1 METLNLADIDNAVG
15 QAFGRKPK
23 AAPQPSQSNQPSQV
37 SLEGLNPALL
47 TNLQKAQA
55 AYKQEFGTDMPITSG
70 VRTRAEQQ
78 KLFEQSKAGKPGVFS
93 PIDPASAPG
102 QSTFH
107 TEAVDIS
114 TKVPEEFLN
123 RFGIHRPLGKKDPV
137 HAMLMPG
144 QVTGTEMPQSF
155 ADFNPQNINAAVQ
168 TALNEKVEE
177 KPRGVVGKVGQFLR
191 GQGRAAAS
199 LADVGIN
206 AITGTLDVA
215 AYPLARAYYGTQMSP
230 EAAEAKA
237 KAETTSPK
245 DVVGRAFGVTQT
257 PEYKGEASRQVM
269 DYIGANLE
277 KGVDAIHQGLQR
289 QGINIPKG
297 DVENMVNQA
306 TFLIPGTAKAIAQTK
321 PVQAVTGAVRREAGY
336 AGQAIKAVT
345 PEPVQRAVGTVVE
358 AIAPGTTNIKPKAP
372 AIVPGVEVPGLE
384 LKRNVDELHQRYEA
398 ERQASTQP
406 AAVAPEAPPVTNPL
420 TGETVLPTDPRYA
433 DVVKTR
439 GSSAPQAAIDAV
451 QTAEAQKSATAPAA
465 SPLGTAKPTKAEAPF
480 TEVKYAESGLPLDEQ
495 YARAQTLN
503 RVLGADHAAD
513 LAAIE
518 GKGKERAT
526 NYATSNTDTAPG
538 NFLKERFADEQ
549 KRLADYAERQVK
561 NTGGTVGLDESTV
574 YKRGNTILKPLQDL
588 ETYFDNATRKIY
600 ADRDAIAQTV
610 PVEASNIKKVLA
622 DESLTLA
629 NTETIGLAKIAEAR
643 MKQLGMID
651 KDGNLLPTNA
661 KTAENFRKFLNENWD
676 RKNANLHKQ
685 LKNAVDED
693 VLANLDTNSPLYKEA
708 RDLVTLRKNTLDN
721 PNGISNILDA
731 EGPKGINRKV
741 DIEKIAQNIAN
752 MPVEQFT
759 HVVDTLRNVPKEL
772 QPQAGAALSEIKAQ
786 FANRVAEQKTPRQ
799 LTKYMN
805 DNREVMN
812 RLFTPDEMANLRDY
826 HNAVHILATDTG
838 YKGAAVQKINVEQ
851 KLGSK
856 IAEQVMSKG
865 AALTAGGIAEV
876 GTGGVTIGTAGG
888 AAALAANEL
897 MSQRF
902 AGKRAKAQAQAEQQA
917 FENTQKRFVP
927 IQDLVKK

>member
-1 METLNLADIDNAVG
+1 MMETLNLADIDNAVG
-15 QAFGRKPK
+15 QAFGRKPS
-23 AAPQPSQSNQPSQV
+23 AQPSNQPSQSSQV
-37 SLEGLNPALL
+37 NLQGLNPALL
-47 TNLQKAQA
+47 ANLDKAKA
-55 AYKQEFGTDMPITSG
+55 AYKQEFGTEMPITSG

-78 KLFEQSKAGKPGVFS
+78 KLFDQSKAGTPGVYS

-102 QSTFH
+102 QPAFH
-107 TEAVDIS
+107 TEAIDIS
-114 TKVPEEFLN
+114 TKVPESFLN

-137 HAMLMPG
+137 HAVLMPG
-144 QVTGTEMPQSF
+144 QVTGTEMPQGF
-155 ADFNPQNINAAVQ
+155 GDFNPQNIDSAVQ
-168 TALNEKVEE
+168 QAMATKPGEEE

-199 LADVGIN
+199 LAD
-206 AITGTLDVA
+206 TTLGGVIPGVA
-215 AYPLARAYYGTQMSP
+215 GAVTYAGARVAGQTPEQATATQQQ
-230 EAAEAKA
+230 
-237 KAETTSPK
+237 
-245 DVVGRAFGVTQT
+245 VVSAVDKPFGKAFGVTET
-257 PEYKGEASRQVM
+257 PEYKGEASQQIMNFV
-269 DYIGANLE
+269 GANME
-277 KGVDAIHQGLQR
+277 KGADWISKQTGL
-289 QGINIPKG
+289 PKS
-297 DVENMVNQA
+297 DVENMMQTA
-306 TFLIPGTAKAIAQTK
+306 TLAVPAAGKAIVK
-321 PVQAVTGAVRREAGY
+321 SPVGQAIGREASY
-336 AGQAIKAVT
+336 AGQAVKAVT
-345 PEPVQRAVGTVVE
+345 PEPVQRVVGNVVE
-358 AIAPGTTNIKPKAP
+358 AVAPGTTNMKPKAAP
-372 AIVPGVEVPGLE
+372 AAVPGTPEAPGVE

-398 ERQASTQP
+398 ERQAATQP
-406 AAVAPEAPPVTNPL
+406 AAPAAVSPEAPPVTNPL

-451 QTAEAQKSATAPAA
+451 QAAESQKPATAPAA
-465 SPLGTAKPTKAEAPF
+465 SPLGTAKPTTAEAPF
-480 TEVKYAESGLPLDEQ
+480 TEVKYAEGGLPLDEQ

-503 RVLGADHAAD
+503 RVLGSDHAAD

-526 NYATSNTDTAPG
+526 NYATSNTDTPTG
-538 NFLKERFADEQ
+538 NFLKEKFADEQ
-549 KRLADYAERQVK
+549 KRLADFAERQIK

-588 ETYFDNATRKIY
+588 ETHFDNATRKIY
-600 ADRDAIAQTV
+600 ADRDAIAKDI
-610 PVEASNIKKVLA
+610 PVEAQNVMKVLG

-629 NTETIGLAKIAEAR
+629 NTETIGLTNIAKAR

-676 RKNANLHKQ
+676 RKNANLHRQ
-685 LKNAVDED
+685 LKEAVDND

-721 PNGISNILDA
+721 PNGIAKILDA

-856 IAEQVMSKG
+856 IKEHLVSKG
-865 AALTAGGIAEV
+865 AALGAEAV
-876 GTGGVTIGTAGG
+876 TGGTTMGG
-888 AAALAANEL
+888 AALVTNEL
-897 MSQRF
+897 LSQR
-902 AGKRAKAQAQAEQQA
+902 AAKRQAKAQAQAEQQA

>member
-23 AAPQPSQSNQPSQV
+23 AAPQPSSQPSQV
-37 SLEGLNPALL
+37 NLEGLNPALL
-47 TNLQKAQA
+47 SNLQKAQA

-70 VRTRAEQQ
+70 VRTRTEQQ
-78 KLFEQSKAGKPGVFS
+78 KLFEQSKAGKPGIYS

-102 QSTFH
+102 QPAFH

-114 TKVPEEFLN
+114 SKVPEEFLN

-137 HAMLMPG
+137 HAVLMPG
-144 QVTGTEMPQSF
+144 QVTGTEMPQGF
-155 ADFNPQNINAAVQ
+155 ADFKPENINAAVQ
-168 TALNEKVEE
+168 TAFNEKVVE
-177 KPRGVVGKVGQFLR
+177 KPRGVVGKVGEFLR

-199 LADVGIN
+199 LAD
-206 AITGTLDVA
+206 TTLGGVIPGVA
-215 AYPLARAYYGTQMSP
+215 GAVTYAGARVAGQTPEQASATQQQ
-230 EAAEAKA
+230 
-237 KAETTSPK
+237 
-245 DVVGRAFGVTQT
+245 VVSAVDKPFGKAFGVTET
-257 PEYKGEASRQVM
+257 PEYKGEASQQIM
-269 DYIGANLE
+269 NFIGANME
-277 KGVDAIHQGLQR
+277 KGADWISKQTGV
-289 QGINIPKG
+289 PKA
-297 DVENMVNQA
+297 DVENMMQTATLTVPGVVKAAAKSPVGQA
-306 TFLIPGTAKAIAQTK
+306 IG
-321 PVQAVTGAVRREAGY
+321 REAGY
-336 AGQAIKAVT
+336 AGQAVKAVT
-345 PEPVQRAVGTVVE
+345 PEPVQRAVGAVVE
-358 AIAPGTTNIKPKAP
+358 TVAPGTTNVKPKSAP
-372 AIVPGVEVPGLE
+372 APVPGVTPEAPGVE

-398 ERQASTQP
+398 ERQAATQGQP
-406 AAVAPEAPPVTNPL
+406 AP
-420 TGETVLPTDPRYA
+420 
-433 DVVKTR
+433 
-439 GSSAPQAAIDAV
+439 
-451 QTAEAQKSATAPAA
+451 AESTPGV
-465 SPLGTAKPTKAEAPF
+465 SGTAKPTTPDAPF
-480 TEVKYAESGLPLDEQ
+480 SEVKYAENGLPLDEQ
-495 YARAQTLN
+495 YARAQTIN
-503 RVLGADHAAD
+503 RVLGSDHAAD
-513 LAAIE
+513 LAAID

-526 NYATSNTDTAPG
+526 NYATSNTDTAAG
-538 NFLKERFADEQ
+538 NFLKEKFADEQ
-549 KRLADYAERQVK
+549 KRLADFAERQVK

-588 ETYFDNATRKIY
+588 ETHFDNATRKIY

-610 PVEASNIKKVLA
+610 PVEANNILKVLG

-721 PNGISNILDA
+721 PNGISKILDA

-752 MPVEQFT
+752 MPVDQFT

-856 IAEQVMSKG
+856 IAEHLVTKG
-865 AALTAGGIAEV
+865 GAVAAETM
-876 GTGGVTIGTAGG
+876 TGGAGMGVPALVTH
-888 AAALAANEL
+888 EL
-897 MSQRF
+897 LSQRA
-902 AGKRAKAQAQAEQQA
+902 AGKRAKAQAQAEQKA
-917 FENTQKRFVP
+917 FENTQQRFVP
-927 IQDLVKK
+927 IQDLIKK

>member
-1 METLNLADIDNAVG
+1 MMETLNLADIDNAVG
-15 QAFGRKPK
+15 QAFGRKPS
-23 AAPQPSQSNQPSQV
+23 AQPSNQPSQSSQV
-37 SLEGLNPALL
+37 NLQGLNPTLL
-47 TNLQKAQA
+47 ANLDKAKA

-78 KLFEQSKAGKPGVFS
+78 KLFDQSKAGTPGVYS

-102 QSTFH
+102 QPAFH
-107 TEAVDIS
+107 TEAIDIS
-114 TKVPEEFLN
+114 TKVPESFLN

-137 HAMLMPG
+137 HAVLMPG
-144 QVTGTEMPQSF
+144 QVTGTEMPQGF
-155 ADFNPQNINAAVQ
+155 GDFNPQNIDSAVQ
-168 TALNEKVEE
+168 QAMATKPGEEE

-199 LADVGIN
+199 LVDTGLN

-230 EAAEAKA
+230 QEAEAKA

-245 DVVGRAFGVTQT
+245 DVVGRAFGVSQT

-277 KGVDAIHQGLQR
+277 KGVDAIQSGLQS

-297 DVENMVNQA
+297 DIENMVNQA
-306 TFLIPGTAKAIAQTK
+306 TFLVPGGLKAAAKSKVGQAIKT
-321 PVQAVTGAVRREAGY
+321 EAGY

-345 PEPVQRAVGTVVE
+345 PEPVQRVVGNVVE
-358 AIAPGTTNIKPKAP
+358 AVAPGTTNMKPKAAP
-372 AIVPGVEVPGLE
+372 AAVPGTPEAPGVE

-398 ERQASTQP
+398 ERQAATQP
-406 AAVAPEAPPVTNPL
+406 AAPAAVSPEAPPVTNPL

-451 QTAEAQKSATAPAA
+451 QAAESQKPATAPAA
-465 SPLGTAKPTKAEAPF
+465 SPLGTAKPTTAEAPF
-480 TEVKYAESGLPLDEQ
+480 TEVKYAEGGLPLDEQ

-503 RVLGADHAAD
+503 RVLGSDHAAD

-526 NYATSNTDTAPG
+526 NYATSNTDTPTG
-538 NFLKERFADEQ
+538 NFLKEKFADEQ
-549 KRLADYAERQVK
+549 KRLADFAERQIK

-588 ETYFDNATRKIY
+588 ETHFDNATRKIY
-600 ADRDAIAQTV
+600 ADRDAIAKDI
-610 PVEASNIKKVLA
+610 PVEAQNVMKVLG

-629 NTETIGLAKIAEAR
+629 NTETIGLTNIAKAR

-676 RKNANLHKQ
+676 RKNANLHRQ
-685 LKNAVDED
+685 LKEAVDND

-721 PNGISNILDA
+721 PNGIAKILDA

-856 IAEQVMSKG
+856 IKEHLVSKG
-865 AALTAGGIAEV
+865 AALGAEAV
-876 GTGGVTIGTAGG
+876 TGGTTMGG
-888 AAALAANEL
+888 AALVTNEL
-897 MSQRF
+897 LSQR
-902 AGKRAKAQAQAEQQA
+902 AAKRQAKAQAQAEQQA

>member
-23 AAPQPSQSNQPSQV
+23 AAPQPSSQPSQV
-37 SLEGLNPALL
+37 NLEGLNPTLL
-47 TNLQKAQA
+47 ANLDKAKA

-78 KLFEQSKAGKPGVFS
+78 KLFDQSKAGTPGIYS

-102 QSTFH
+102 QPAFH

-114 TKVPEEFLN
+114 SKVPEEFLN

-137 HAMLMPG
+137 HAVLMPG
-144 QVTGTEMPQSF
+144 QVTGTEMPQGF
-155 ADFNPQNINAAVQ
+155 ADFKPENINAAVQ
-168 TALNEKVEE
+168 QAFTQEPGKEE
-177 KPRGVVGKVGQFLR
+177 KPRGVVGKVGEFLR

-199 LADVGIN
+199 LAD
-206 AITGTLDVA
+206 TTLGGVIPGVA
-215 AYPLARAYYGTQMSP
+215 GAVTYAGARVAGQTPEQATATQQQ
-230 EAAEAKA
+230 
-237 KAETTSPK
+237 
-245 DVVGRAFGVTQT
+245 VVSAVDKPFGKAFGVTET
-257 PEYKGEASRQVM
+257 PEYKGEASQQIM
-269 DYIGANLE
+269 NFIGANME
-277 KGVDAIHQGLQR
+277 KGADWISKQTGV
-289 QGINIPKG
+289 PKA
-297 DVENMVNQA
+297 DVENMMQTATLAVPGVVKAAAKSPVGQA
-306 TFLIPGTAKAIAQTK
+306 IG
-321 PVQAVTGAVRREAGY
+321 REAGY
-336 AGQAIKAVT
+336 AGQAVKAVT
-345 PEPVQRAVGTVVE
+345 PEPVQRAVGAVVE
-358 AIAPGTTNIKPKAP
+358 TVAPGTTNVKPKAAP
-372 AIVPGVEVPGLE
+372 APVPGVTPEAPGVE

-398 ERQASTQP
+398 ERQAATQGQP
-406 AAVAPEAPPVTNPL
+406 AP
-420 TGETVLPTDPRYA
+420 
-433 DVVKTR
+433 
-439 GSSAPQAAIDAV
+439 
-451 QTAEAQKSATAPAA
+451 AESTPGV
-465 SPLGTAKPTKAEAPF
+465 SGTAKPTTPDAPF
-480 TEVKYAESGLPLDEQ
+480 SEVKYAENGLPLDEQ
-495 YARAQTLN
+495 YARAQTIN
-503 RVLGADHAAD
+503 RVLGSDHAAD

-526 NYATSNTDTAPG
+526 NYATSNTDTATG
-538 NFLKERFADEQ
+538 NFLKEKFADEQ
-549 KRLADYAERQVK
+549 KRLADFAERQVK

-588 ETYFDNATRKIY
+588 ETHFDNATRKIY

-610 PVEASNIKKVLA
+610 PVEANNILKVLG

-721 PNGISNILDA
+721 PNGIAKILDA

-752 MPVEQFT
+752 MPVDQFT

-856 IAEQVMSKG
+856 IAEHLVTKG
-865 AALTAGGIAEV
+865 GAVAAETM
-876 GTGGVTIGTAGG
+876 TGGAGMGVPALVTH
-888 AAALAANEL
+888 EL
-897 MSQRF
+897 LSQRA
-902 AGKRAKAQAQAEQQA
+902 AGKRAKAQAQAEQKA
-917 FENTQKRFVP
+917 FENTQQRFVP
-927 IQDLVKK
+927 IQDLIKK

>member
-23 AAPQPSQSNQPSQV
+23 AAPQPATQQSQPSQV
-37 SLEGLNPALL
+37 NLEGLNPALL
-47 TNLQKAQA
+47 ANLQKAQA

-78 KLFEQSKAGKPGVFS
+78 KLFEQSKAGKPGIYS

-102 QSTFH
+102 QPAFH

-114 TKVPEEFLN
+114 SKVPEEFLN

-137 HAMLMPG
+137 HAVLMPG
-144 QVTGTEMPQSF
+144 QVTGTEMPQGF

-191 GQGRAAAS
+191 AQGRGVAS
-199 LADVGIN
+199 AADVGIN
-206 AITGTLDVA
+206 AVTGTLDVL

-245 DVVGRAFGVTQT
+245 DVVGRALGVTGT

-277 KGVDAIHQGLQR
+277 KGVDAIQQGLQS

-306 TFLIPGTAKAIAQTK
+306 TFLIPGGAKAIAKTK
-321 PVQAVTGAVRREAGY
+321 PVQAVTGAIGREAGY
-336 AGQAIKAVT
+336 VGQAVKAVT
-345 PEPVQRAVGTVVE
+345 PEPVQRAVGGVVE
-358 AIAPGTTNIKPKAP
+358 AIAPGTTNIKPKA
-372 AIVPGVEVPGLE
+372 AAVVPGAEVPGLE
-384 LKRNVDELHQRYEA
+384 LKRNVDELDQRYQA
-398 ERQASTQP
+398 ERQAATQP
-406 AAVAPEAPPVTNPL
+406 AAPGQPAP
-420 TGETVLPTDPRYA
+420 
-433 DVVKTR
+433 
-439 GSSAPQAAIDAV
+439 
-451 QTAEAQKSATAPAA
+451 AQPAA
-465 SPLGTAKPTKAEAPF
+465 SPLGTSKPTTPDAPF

-503 RVLGADHAAD
+503 RVLGADHSAD

-574 YKRGNTILKPLQDL
+574 YKRGNTLLKPLDGL
-588 ETYFDNATRKIY
+588 KNYFDKATEKIY
-600 ADRDAIAQTV
+600 AERNAIAKDI
-610 PVEASNIKKVLA
+610 PVESNNILKVLG

-629 NTETIGLAKIAEAR
+629 NTESIGLTNIAKAR
-643 MKQLGMID
+643 MKQLKMID
-651 KDGNLLPTNA
+651 KDGNLLPTDA
-661 KTAENFRKFLNENWD
+661 KTAENFRQFLNENYD
-676 RKNANLHKQ
+676 RKNANLHRK
-685 LKNAVDED
+685 LKEAVDED
-693 VLANLDTNSPLYKEA
+693 VLANLDTNTPLYKDA
-708 RDLVTLRKNTLDN
+708 RALVELRKNTLDN
-721 PNGISNILDA
+721 PNGIAKILDS
-731 EGPKGINRKV
+731 EGPNGINRKV
-741 DIEKIAQNIAN
+741 PIEKVAQTIAD
-752 MPVEQFT
+752 MPVDQIT
-759 HVVDTLRNVPKEL
+759 HVLDTLRNVPPEL
-772 QPQAGAALSEIKAQ
+772 QPQATAALSEIKAQ

-812 RLFTPDEMANLRDY
+812 RVFTPDEMANLRDY

-856 IAEQVMSKG
+856 IKEQLLQKG
-865 AALTAGGIAEV
+865 AATIAGVGTEAATLGSTAGAA
-876 GTGGVTIGTAGG
+876 GTTAG
-888 AAALAANEL
+888 LITNEL
-897 MSQRF
+897 LGQRT
-902 AGKRAKAQAQAEQQA
+902 ARKQAKAQAQAEQKA
-917 FENTQKRFVP
+917 FENTQQRFVP
-927 IQDLVKK
+927 IQDLIKK

>member
-23 AAPQPSQSNQPSQV
+23 AAPQSSSQPSQV
-37 SLEGLNPALL
+37 NLEGLNPTLL
-47 TNLQKAQA
+47 AKLDEAKA

-78 KLFEQSKAGKPGVFS
+78 KLFDQSKTGTPGVYS
-93 PIDPASAPG
+93 PINPASAPG
-102 QSTFH
+102 QPAFH

-114 TKVPEEFLN
+114 SKVPEEFLN

-137 HAMLMPG
+137 HAVLMPG
-144 QVTGTEMPQSF
+144 QVTGTEMPQGF
-155 ADFNPQNINAAVQ
+155 ADFKPENINAAVQ
-168 TALNEKVEE
+168 QAFTQEPGKEE
-177 KPRGVVGKVGQFLR
+177 KPRGVFGKVGQFLR
-191 GQGRAAAS
+191 AQGRGVASAA
-199 LADVGIN
+199 DIGIN
-206 AITGTLDVA
+206 AVTGTLDVL

-245 DVVGRAFGVTQT
+245 DVVGRAFGVTET

-277 KGVDAIHQGLQR
+277 KGVDAIQRGLQS

-306 TFLIPGTAKAIAQTK
+306 TFLIPGALKTAAKTK
-321 PVQAVTGAVRREAGY
+321 PVQTVTGAIGREAGY
-336 AGQAIKAVT
+336 AGEAIKAVT

-358 AIAPGTTNIKPKAP
+358 AIAPGTTNIKPKA
-372 AIVPGVEVPGLE
+372 AAAVPGVEVPGVE

-398 ERQASTQP
+398 ERQAATQGQP
-406 AAVAPEAPPVTNPL
+406 APA
-420 TGETVLPTDPRYA
+420 
-433 DVVKTR
+433 
-439 GSSAPQAAIDAV
+439 QAAPGV
-451 QTAEAQKSATAPAA
+451 S
-465 SPLGTAKPTKAEAPF
+465 GTAKPTTPDAPF
-480 TEVKYAESGLPLDEQ
+480 TEVKYAENGLPLDEQ

-503 RVLGADHAAD
+503 RVLGADHSAD

-610 PVEASNIKKVLA
+610 PVEANNIKKVLA

-685 LKNAVDED
+685 LKAAVDED

-708 RDLVTLRKNTLDN
+708 RELVTLRKNTLDN
-721 PNGISNILDA
+721 PNGIAKILDA
-731 EGPKGINRKV
+731 EGPNKINRKV
-741 DIEKIAQNIAN
+741 DIEKIAQNIAD

-759 HVVDTLRNVPKEL
+759 HVVDTLRNVPPQL
-772 QPQAGAALSEIKAQ
+772 QPQAAAALSEIKAQ

-856 IAEQVMSKG
+856 IKEHLLSKG
-865 AALTAGGIAEV
+865 AALGAEAV
-876 GTGGVTIGTAGG
+876 TGGTTMGG
-888 AAALAANEL
+888 AALVTNEL
-897 MSQRF
+897 LSQR
-902 AGKRAKAQAQAEQQA
+902 AAKRQAKAQAQAEQKA
-917 FENTQKRFVP
+917 FENTQQRFVP
-927 IQDLVKK
+927 IQDLIKK

>member
-70 VRTRAEQQ
+70 VRTRTEQQ

-102 QSTFH
+102 QSMFH

-137 HAMLMPG
+137 HAVLMPG
-144 QVTGTEMPQSF
+144 QVTGTEMPQGF
-155 ADFNPQNINAAVQ
+155 ADFNPQNINSAVQ
-168 TALNEKVEE
+168 EAFTTKPGEQE

-191 GQGRAAAS
+191 AQGRGVAS
-199 LADVGIN
+199 AADVGIN
-206 AITGTLDVA
+206 AVTGTLDVL

-277 KGVDAIHQGLQR
+277 KGVDAIHQGLQK

-306 TFLIPGTAKAIAQTK
+306 TFLIPGTAKAISKTK
-321 PVQAVTGAVRREAGY
+321 PVQAVTGAVGREAGY
-336 AGQAIKAVT
+336 VGQAVKAVT
-345 PEPVQRAVGTVVE
+345 PEPVQRVVGGVVE
-358 AIAPGTTNIKPKAP
+358 AIAPGTTNIKPKAAP
-372 AIVPGVEVPGLE
+372 AAVPGTEVPGVE

-398 ERQASTQP
+398 ERQAATQGQP
-406 AAVAPEAPPVTNPL
+406 A
-420 TGETVLPTDPRYA
+420 
-433 DVVKTR
+433 
-439 GSSAPQAAIDAV
+439 SAESTPGV
-451 QTAEAQKSATAPAA
+451 S
-465 SPLGTAKPTKAEAPF
+465 GTAKPTTPESPF
-480 TEVKYAESGLPLDEQ
+480 TEVKYAENGLPLDEQ

-549 KRLADYAERQVK
+549 KRLADFAERQVK

-600 ADRDAIAQTV
+600 AERDAAGKNI
-610 PVEASNIKKVLA
+610 PVEASNILRVLN
-622 DESLTLA
+622 DESLWKA
-629 NTETIGLAKIAEAR
+629 NTETIGLRDVSLAR

-651 KDGNLLPTNA
+651 KDGNLLPTDA
-661 KTAENFRKFLNENWD
+661 KTSESFRKFVNENWD
-676 RKNANLHKQ
+676 KKSNNFHKQ
-685 LKNAVDED
+685 IKAAVDDD
-693 VLANLDTNSPLYKEA
+693 VLANMDTNTPLYKDA
-708 RDLVTLRKNTLDN
+708 RALVELRKNTLDN

-741 DIEKIAQNIAN
+741 QIEKIAQNIAD
-752 MPVEQFT
+752 MPVDQFT
-759 HVVDTLRNVPKEL
+759 HVIETLKSVPPEL
-772 QPQAGAALSEIKAQ
+772 QPAATKALSEIKAQ
-786 FANRVAEQKTPRQ
+786 YVNQLAAKKTPKQ
-799 LTKYMN
+799 VTDYMN
-805 DNREVMN
+805 GNREVMN

-876 GTGGVTIGTAGG
+876 GTGGITLGTAGG
-888 AAALAANEL
+888 AAALGANEL

-902 AGKRAKAQAQAEQQA
+902 AGKRAKAQAQAEQKA
-917 FENTQKRFVP
+917 FENTQQRFVP
-927 IQDLVKK
+927 IQDLIKK

>member
-1 METLNLADIDNAVG
+1 MMETLNLADIDNAVG
-15 QAFGRKPK
+15 EAFGRKPK
-23 AAPQPSQSNQPSQV
+23 ATPQPTNQSNQPSQV
-37 SLEGLNPALL
+37 NLTGLNPNLAA
-47 TNLQKAQA
+47 NLQKAQA
-55 AYKQEFGTDMPITSG
+55 AYKQEFGVDMPITSG
-70 VRTRAEQQ
+70 VRTRAEQE
-78 KLFEQSKAGKPGVFS
+78 KLFAQSKAGTSGVYS
-93 PIDPASAPG
+93 PIDPSSAPG

-114 TKVPEEFLN
+114 SKVPEEFLN

-137 HAMLMPG
+137 HAVLMPG
-144 QVTGTEMPQSF
+144 QVTGTEMPQGL

-168 TALNEKVEE
+168 EAFTQKPGEE
-177 KPRGVVGKVGQFLR
+177 KKQRGVVGKVGEFLR

-199 LADVGIN
+199 LADV
-206 AITGTLDVA
+206 TLGGVIPGVA
-215 AYPLARAYYGTQMSP
+215 GAVTYAGARVAGQTPEQAAATQQQ
-230 EAAEAKA
+230 
-237 KAETTSPK
+237 
-245 DVVGRAFGVTQT
+245 VVSATDKPFGKAFGVTET
-257 PEYKGEASRQVM
+257 PEYKGEASQQIM
-269 DYIGANLE
+269 NFIGANME
-277 KGVDAIHQGLQR
+277 KGADWISKQTGL
-289 QGINIPKG
+289 PKT
-297 DVENMVNQA
+297 DVENMMQTATLAVPAAGKAAIKSPVGQA
-306 TFLIPGTAKAIAQTK
+306 IG
-321 PVQAVTGAVRREAGY
+321 REAGY

-345 PEPVQRAVGTVVE
+345 PEPVQRVVGGVVE
-358 AIAPGTTNIKPKAP
+358 AVAPGTTNVKPKPAP
-372 AIVPGVEVPGLE
+372 APVPGVTPEVPGVE

-398 ERQASTQP
+398 ERQAATQGQP
-406 AAVAPEAPPVTNPL
+406 APA
-420 TGETVLPTDPRYA
+420 
-433 DVVKTR
+433 
-439 GSSAPQAAIDAV
+439 QAAPGV
-451 QTAEAQKSATAPAA
+451 S
-465 SPLGTAKPTKAEAPF
+465 GTAKPTTPDAPF
-480 TEVKYAESGLPLDEQ
+480 AEVKYAENGLPLDEQ

-503 RVLGADHAAD
+503 RVLGADHSAD

-600 ADRDAIAQTV
+600 ADRDAIAQNV

-685 LKNAVDED
+685 LKAAVDED

-708 RDLVTLRKNTLDN
+708 RELVTLRKNTLDN
-721 PNGISNILDA
+721 PNGISKILDA
-731 EGPKGINRKV
+731 EGPNKINRKV
-741 DIEKIAQNIAN
+741 DIEKIAQNIAD

-759 HVVDTLRNVPKEL
+759 HVVDTLRNVPPQL
-772 QPQAGAALSEIKAQ
+772 QPQAAAALSEIKAQ

-856 IAEQVMSKG
+856 IKEHLITKGGAVAAETM
-865 AALTAGGIAEV
+865 
-876 GTGGVTIGTAGG
+876 TGGAGMGVPALVTHEV
-888 AAALAANEL
+888 L
-897 MSQRF
+897 SQR
-902 AGKRAKAQAQAEQQA
+902 AATKRAKAQAQAEQQA
-917 FENTQKRFVP
+917 FENTQQRFVP
-927 IQDLVKK
+927 IQDLIKK

>member
-23 AAPQPSQSNQPSQV
+23 AAPQPSSQPGQPSQV
-37 SLEGLNPALL
+37 NLEKLNPALL
-47 TNLQKAQA
+47 ANLQKAQA

-78 KLFEQSKAGKPGVFS
+78 KLFEQSKTGKPGVFS

-107 TEAVDIS
+107 SEAVDIS
-114 TKVPEEFLN
+114 SKVPEDFLN

-137 HAMLMPG
+137 HAVLMPG
-144 QVTGTEMPQSF
+144 QVTGTEMPQGF

-199 LADVGIN
+199 VADVGIN
-206 AITGTLDVA
+206 AVTGTLDVL

-245 DVVGRAFGVTQT
+245 DVVGRALGVTGT

-277 KGVDAIHQGLQR
+277 KGVDAIQQGLQS

-306 TFLIPGTAKAIAQTK
+306 TFLIPGGVKAIAKTK
-321 PVQAVTGAVRREAGY
+321 PVQAVTGAVGREAGY

-358 AIAPGTTNIKPKAP
+358 AIAPGTTNIKPKA
-372 AIVPGVEVPGLE
+372 AAAVPGVEAPGVE
-384 LKRNVDELHQRYEA
+384 LKRNVDELDQRYQA
-398 ERQASTQP
+398 ERQSATQGQP
-406 AAVAPEAPPVTNPL
+406 AP
-420 TGETVLPTDPRYA
+420 
-433 DVVKTR
+433 
-439 GSSAPQAAIDAV
+439 
-451 QTAEAQKSATAPAA
+451 AESTPGV
-465 SPLGTAKPTKAEAPF
+465 SGTAKPTTPDAPF
-480 TEVKYAESGLPLDEQ
+480 SEVKYAENGLPLDEQ
-495 YARAQTLN
+495 YARAQTIN
-503 RVLGADHAAD
+503 RVLGSDHAAD

-526 NYATSNTDTAPG
+526 NYATSNTDTAAG
-538 NFLKERFADEQ
+538 NFLKEKFADEQ
-549 KRLADYAERQVK
+549 KRLADFAERQVK

-574 YKRGNTILKPLQDL
+574 YKRGNTLLKPLDGL
-588 ETYFDNATRKIY
+588 KNYFDKATEKIY
-600 ADRDAIAQTV
+600 AERNAIAKDI
-610 PVEASNIKKVLA
+610 PVESNNILKVLG

-629 NTETIGLAKIAEAR
+629 NTESIGLTNIAKAR
-643 MKQLGMID
+643 MKQLKMID
-651 KDGNLLPTNA
+651 KDGNLLPTDA
-661 KTAENFRKFLNENWD
+661 KTAENFRQFLNENYD
-676 RKNANLHKQ
+676 RKNANLHRK
-685 LKNAVDED
+685 LKEAVDED
-693 VLANLDTNSPLYKEA
+693 VLANLDTNTPLYKDA
-708 RDLVTLRKNTLDN
+708 RALVELRKNTLDN
-721 PNGISNILDA
+721 PNGIAKILDS
-731 EGPKGINRKV
+731 EGPNGINRKV
-741 DIEKIAQNIAN
+741 PIEKVAQTIAD
-752 MPVEQFT
+752 MPVDQIT
-759 HVVDTLRNVPKEL
+759 HVLDTLRNVPPEL
-772 QPQAGAALSEIKAQ
+772 QPQATAALSEIKAQ

-812 RLFTPDEMANLRDY
+812 RVFTPDEMANLRDY

-856 IAEQVMSKG
+856 IKEQLLQKG
-865 AALTAGGIAEV
+865 AATIAGVGTEAATLGSTAGAA
-876 GTGGVTIGTAGG
+876 GTTAG
-888 AAALAANEL
+888 LITNEL
-897 MSQRF
+897 LGQRT
-902 AGKRAKAQAQAEQQA
+902 ARKQAKAQAQAEQKA
-917 FENTQKRFVP
+917 FENTQQRFVP
-927 IQDLVKK
+927 IQDLIKK

>member
-1 METLNLADIDNAVG
+1 MMETLNLADIDNAVG
-15 QAFGRKPK
+15 QAFGRQPK
-23 AAPQPSQSNQPSQV
+23 QPSAQPSSQSSQV
-37 SLEGLNPALL
+37 NLQGLNPALL
-47 TNLQKAQA
+47 AKLDEAKA

-78 KLFEQSKAGKPGVFS
+78 KLFDQSKAGTPGVYS

-102 QSTFH
+102 QPAFH

-114 TKVPEEFLN
+114 TKVPETFLN

-144 QVTGTEMPQSF
+144 QVTGTEMPQGF
-155 ADFNPQNINAAVQ
+155 GDFKPENINAAVQ
-168 TALNEKVEE
+168 DALATKPDEEK

-199 LADVGIN
+199 LADTGIN
-206 AITGTLDVA
+206 AVTGTLDVL

-230 EAAEAKA
+230 EAAAEKA

-245 DVVGRAFGVTQT
+245 DVVGRAFGVTGT
-257 PEYKGEASRQVM
+257 SEYKGEASRQIM
-269 DYIGANLE
+269 DYIGANLG
-277 KGVDAIHQGLQR
+277 KGIDAIQQGLQN
-289 QGINIPKG
+289 QGINLPKA

-306 TFLIPGTAKAIAQTK
+306 TFLVPGGVKGVAKSKVGQAI
-321 PVQAVTGAVRREAGY
+321 GREAGY
-336 AGQAIKAVT
+336 AGEAIKAVT
-345 PEPVQRAVGTVVE
+345 PEPVQRAVGNVVE
-358 AIAPGTTNIKPKAP
+358 AVAPGTTNIKPKAAP
-372 AIVPGVEVPGLE
+372 AAVPGTPEAPGVE

-398 ERQASTQP
+398 ERQAAAQGQP
-406 AAVAPEAPPVTNPL
+406 AQQTTAQAPGQPM
-420 TGETVLPTDPRYA
+420 G
-433 DVVKTR
+433 
-439 GSSAPQAAIDAV
+439 AAM
-451 QTAEAQKSATAPAA
+451 AE
-465 SPLGTAKPTKAEAPF
+465 PLGTTKPTTPEAPF
-480 TEVKYAESGLPLDEQ
+480 TEVKYAENGLPLDEQ

-503 RVLGADHAAD
+503 RVLGSDHAAD

-526 NYATSNTDTAPG
+526 NYATSNTDTPTG
-538 NFLKERFADEQ
+538 NFLKEKFADEQ
-549 KRLADYAERQVK
+549 KRLADFAERQIK

-588 ETYFDNATRKIY
+588 ETNFDTATRKIY
-600 ADRDAIAQTV
+600 AERDALAKDI
-610 PVEASNIKKVLA
+610 PVEAQNIMKVLN

-629 NTETIGLAKIAEAR
+629 NTETIGLTNIAKAR

-651 KDGNLLPTNA
+651 KDGNLLPTDA
-661 KTAENFRKFLNENWD
+661 KTAENFRKFVNENWD
-676 RKNANLHKQ
+676 RKNANLHRQ
-685 LKNAVDED
+685 LKEAVDTD
-693 VLANLDTNSPLYKEA
+693 VLANLDTNTPFYKEA
-708 RDLVTLRKNTLDN
+708 RALVELRKNTLDN
-721 PNGISNILDA
+721 PNGISKILDA

-741 DIEKIAQNIAN
+741 QIEKIAQNIAD
-752 MPVEQFT
+752 MPVDQFT
-759 HVVDTLRNVPKEL
+759 HVIDTLKGVPPEL

-856 IAEQVMSKG
+856 IKEHLLSKG
-865 AALTAGGIAEV
+865 AALGAEAV
-876 GTGGVTIGTAGG
+876 TGGTTMGG
-888 AAALAANEL
+888 AALVTNEL
-897 MSQRF
+897 LSQR
-902 AGKRAKAQAQAEQQA
+902 AAKRQAKAQAQAEQKA
-917 FENTQKRFVP
+917 FENTQQRFVP
-927 IQDLVKK
+927 IQDLIKK

>member
-23 AAPQPSQSNQPSQV
+23 AAPQPATQQSQPSQV
-37 SLEGLNPALL
+37 NLEGLNPALL
-47 TNLQKAQA
+47 SNLQKAQA

-78 KLFEQSKAGKPGVFS
+78 KLFDQSKAGKPGIYS

-102 QSTFH
+102 QPAFH

-114 TKVPEEFLN
+114 SKVPEEFLN

-137 HAMLMPG
+137 HAVLMPG
-144 QVTGTEMPQSF
+144 QVTGTEMPQGF

-199 LADVGIN
+199 VADVGIN
-206 AITGTLDVA
+206 AITGTMDVL

-245 DVVGRAFGVTQT
+245 DVVGRAFGVTET

-277 KGVDAIHQGLQR
+277 KGVDAIQKGLQS

-306 TFLIPGTAKAIAQTK
+306 TFLIPGGAKAIAKTK
-321 PVQAVTGAVRREAGY
+321 PVQAVTGAIGREAGY
-336 AGQAIKAVT
+336 VGQAVKAVT
-345 PEPVQRAVGTVVE
+345 PEPVQRVVGGVVE
-358 AIAPGTTNIKPKAP
+358 AIAPGTTNIKPKAAP
-372 AIVPGVEVPGLE
+372 AAVPGTPEAPGVE
-384 LKRNVDELHQRYEA
+384 LKRNVDELDQRYQA
-398 ERQASTQP
+398 ERQAATQP
-406 AAVAPEAPPVTNPL
+406 AAPGQPAP
-420 TGETVLPTDPRYA
+420 
-433 DVVKTR
+433 
-439 GSSAPQAAIDAV
+439 
-451 QTAEAQKSATAPAA
+451 AQPAA
-465 SPLGTAKPTKAEAPF
+465 SPLGTSKPTTPDAPF
-480 TEVKYAESGLPLDEQ
+480 SEVKYAENGLPLDEQ
-495 YARAQTLN
+495 YARAQTIN
-503 RVLGADHAAD
+503 RVLGSDHAAD

-526 NYATSNTDTAPG
+526 NYATSNTDTATG
-538 NFLKERFADEQ
+538 NFLKEKFADEQ
-549 KRLADYAERQVK
+549 KRLADFAERQVK

-574 YKRGNTILKPLQDL
+574 YKRGNTLLKPLDGL
-588 ETYFDNATRKIY
+588 KNYFDKATEKIY
-600 ADRDAIAQTV
+600 AERNAIAKDI
-610 PVEASNIKKVLA
+610 PVESNNILKVLG

-629 NTETIGLAKIAEAR
+629 NTESIGLTNIAKAR
-643 MKQLGMID
+643 MKQLKMID
-651 KDGNLLPTNA
+651 KDGNLLPTDA
-661 KTAENFRKFLNENWD
+661 KTAENFRQFLNENYD
-676 RKNANLHKQ
+676 RKNANLHRK
-685 LKNAVDED
+685 LKEAVDED
-693 VLANLDTNSPLYKEA
+693 VLANLDTNTPLYKDA
-708 RDLVTLRKNTLDN
+708 RALVELRKNTLDN
-721 PNGISNILDA
+721 PNGIAKILDS
-731 EGPKGINRKV
+731 EGPNGINRKV
-741 DIEKIAQNIAN
+741 PIEKVAQTIAD
-752 MPVEQFT
+752 MPVDQIT
-759 HVVDTLRNVPKEL
+759 HVLDTLRNVPPEL
-772 QPQAGAALSEIKAQ
+772 QPQATAALSEIKAQ

-812 RLFTPDEMANLRDY
+812 RVFTPDEMANLRDY

-856 IAEQVMSKG
+856 IKEQLLQKG
-865 AALTAGGIAEV
+865 AATIAGVGTEAATLGSTAGAA
-876 GTGGVTIGTAGG
+876 GTTAG
-888 AAALAANEL
+888 LITNEL
-897 MSQRF
+897 LGQRT
-902 AGKRAKAQAQAEQQA
+902 ARKQAKAQAQAEQKA
-917 FENTQKRFVP
+917 FENTQQRFVP
-927 IQDLVKK
+927 IQDLIKK

>member
-23 AAPQPSQSNQPSQV
+23 AAPQPSSQPSQV
-37 SLEGLNPALL
+37 NLEGLNPTLL
-47 TNLQKAQA
+47 ANLQKAQA

-70 VRTRAEQQ
+70 VRTRAEQE
-78 KLFEQSKAGKPGVFS
+78 KLFAQSKAGKPGVFS

-114 TKVPEEFLN
+114 SKVPEDFLN

-137 HAMLMPG
+137 HAVLMPG
-144 QVTGTEMPQSF
+144 QVTGTEMPQGF
-155 ADFNPQNINAAVQ
+155 AEFNPQNINAAVQ

-199 LADVGIN
+199 LAD
-206 AITGTLDVA
+206 TTLGGVIPGVA
-215 AYPLARAYYGTQMSP
+215 GAVTYAGARVAGQTPEQAAATQQQ
-230 EAAEAKA
+230 
-237 KAETTSPK
+237 
-245 DVVGRAFGVTQT
+245 VVSAVDKPFGKAFGVTET
-257 PEYKGEASRQVM
+257 PEYKGEASQQLM
-269 DYIGANLE
+269 NFIGANME
-277 KGVDAIHQGLQR
+277 KGADYISKQTGV
-289 QGINIPKG
+289 PKA
-297 DVENMVNQA
+297 DIENMMQTA
-306 TFLIPGTAKAIAQTK
+306 TL
-321 PVQAVTGAVRREAGY
+321 AVPGAVKSAAKSKVGQTIGREAGY
-336 AGQAIKAVT
+336 VGQAVKAVT
-345 PEPVQRAVGTVVE
+345 PEPVQRVVGNVVE
-358 AIAPGTTNIKPKAP
+358 AVAPGATNVKPKPAP
-372 AIVPGVEVPGLE
+372 APIPGVTPEVPGVE
-384 LKRNVDELHQRYEA
+384 LKRNVDELDQRYQA
-398 ERQASTQP
+398 ERQAATQP
-406 AAVAPEAPPVTNPL
+406 AAPGQPAP
-420 TGETVLPTDPRYA
+420 
-433 DVVKTR
+433 
-439 GSSAPQAAIDAV
+439 
-451 QTAEAQKSATAPAA
+451 AQPAA
-465 SPLGTAKPTKAEAPF
+465 SPLGTSKPTTPDAPF

-495 YARAQTLN
+495 YSRAQTLN
-503 RVLGADHAAD
+503 RVLGSDHAAD

-588 ETYFDNATRKIY
+588 ETYFDDATRKIY

-651 KDGNLLPTNA
+651 KYGNLLPTNA
-661 KTAENFRKFLNENWD
+661 KTAENFRKFLNENYD
-676 RKNANLHKQ
+676 RKNANLHRE

-693 VLANLDTNSPLYKEA
+693 VLANLDTNSPLYKDA

-721 PNGISNILDA
+721 PNGIASILEA

-759 HVVDTLRNVPKEL
+759 HVVDTLRNVPPQL

-812 RLFTPDEMANLRDY
+812 RLFTPDEMSNLRDY

-865 AALTAGGIAEV
+865 AALTAGGIAEI
-876 GTGGVTIGTAGG
+876 GTGGITLGTAGG

-897 MSQRF
+897 MGQRS
-902 AGKRAKAQAQAEQQA
+902 AGKRAKAQAKAEQQA
-917 FENTQKRFVP
+917 FENTQSRFVP

>member
-1 METLNLADIDNAVG
+1 MMETLNLADIDNAVG
-15 QAFGRKPK
+15 QAFGRKPS
-23 AAPQPSQSNQPSQV
+23 AQPTGQSSQV
-37 SLEGLNPALL
+37 NMEGLNPTLL
-47 TNLQKAQA
+47 ANLDKAKA

-70 VRTRAEQQ
+70 VRTRAEQE
-78 KLFEQSKAGKPGVFS
+78 KLFAQSKAGTPGVYS

-102 QSTFH
+102 QPAFH

-114 TKVPEEFLN
+114 AKVPEAFLN

-137 HAMLMPG
+137 HAVLMPG
-144 QVTGTEMPQSF
+144 QVTGTEMPQGF
-155 ADFNPQNINAAVQ
+155 ADFKPENIDAAVQ

-199 LADVGIN
+199 LAD
-206 AITGTLDVA
+206 TTLGGVIPGVA
-215 AYPLARAYYGTQMSP
+215 GAVTYAGARVAGQTPEQASATQQQ
-230 EAAEAKA
+230 
-237 KAETTSPK
+237 
-245 DVVGRAFGVTQT
+245 VVSATDKPFGKAFGVTET
-257 PEYKGEASRQVM
+257 HEYKGEASQQLMNFV
-269 DYIGANLE
+269 GANME
-277 KGVDAIHQGLQR
+277 KGADWISQQTGL
-289 QGINIPKG
+289 PKA
-297 DVENMVNQA
+297 DVENMMQTAMLTVPGGLKAAAKSKFGQA
-306 TFLIPGTAKAIAQTK
+306 IKT
-321 PVQAVTGAVRREAGY
+321 EAGY

-345 PEPVQRAVGTVVE
+345 PEPVQRAVGSVVE
-358 AIAPGTTNIKPKAP
+358 AVAPGTTNMKPKAAP
-372 AIVPGVEVPGLE
+372 AAVPGTPEAPGVE
-384 LKRNVDELHQRYEA
+384 LKRNVDELDQRYQA
-398 ERQASTQP
+398 ERQAATQP
-406 AAVAPEAPPVTNPL
+406 PEAAAVSPEAPPVINPFN
-420 TGETVLPTDPRYA
+420 GETVLPTDPRYA
-433 DVVKTR
+433 DVVKAR

-451 QTAEAQKSATAPAA
+451 QAAESQKPATAPAA
-465 SPLGTAKPTKAEAPF
+465 SPLGTVKPTTAEAPF
-480 TEVKYAESGLPLDEQ
+480 TEVKYAENGLPLDEQ

-503 RVLGADHAAD
+503 RVLGSDHTAD

-549 KRLADYAERQVK
+549 KRLADFAERQVK

-588 ETYFDNATRKIY
+588 ETHFDNATRKIY
-600 ADRDAIAQTV
+600 ADRDAIAKDI
-610 PVEASNIKKVLA
+610 PVQAKNILKVLG

-629 NTETIGLAKIAEAR
+629 NTETIGLTNIAKAR

-676 RKNANLHKQ
+676 RKNANLHRQ
-685 LKNAVDED
+685 LKEAVDND

-721 PNGISNILDA
+721 PNGIAKILDA

-856 IAEQVMSKG
+856 IREQLLQKG
-865 AALTAGGIAEV
+865 AATIAGVGTEAATLGSTAGAA
-876 GTGGVTIGTAGG
+876 GTTAG
-888 AAALAANEL
+888 LITNEL
-897 MSQRF
+897 LGQRT
-902 AGKRAKAQAQAEQQA
+902 ARKQAKAQAQAEQKA

>member
-1 METLNLADIDNAVG
+1 M
-15 QAFGRKPK
+15 
-23 AAPQPSQSNQPSQV
+23 AAS
-37 SLEGLNPALL
+37 
-47 TNLQKAQA
+47 
-55 AYKQEFGTDMPITSG
+55 
-70 VRTRAEQQ
+70 
-78 KLFEQSKAGKPGVFS
+78 PGS
-93 PIDPASAPG
+93 PGGEP
-102 QSTFH
+102 
-107 TEAVDIS
+107 
-114 TKVPEEFLN
+114 
-123 RFGIHRPLGKKDPV
+123 
-137 HAMLMPG
+137 
-144 QVTGTEMPQSF
+144 
-155 ADFNPQNINAAVQ
+155 
-168 TALNEKVEE
+168 E

-199 LADVGIN
+199 VADVGIN
-206 AITGTLDVA
+206 AITGTMDVL

-245 DVVGRAFGVTQT
+245 DVVGRAFGVTET
-257 PEYKGEASRQVM
+257 PQYKGEASRQVM

-277 KGVDAIHQGLQR
+277 KGVDAIQQGLQS

-306 TFLIPGTAKAIAQTK
+306 TFLIPGGAKAIAKTK

-384 LKRNVDELHQRYEA
+384 LKRNVDELDRRYQA
-398 ERQASTQP
+398 ERQANTQQP
-406 AAVAPEAPPVTNPL
+406 AAAAVSPEAPPVTNPL

-451 QTAEAQKSATAPAA
+451 NAAEAQKPAPAAPAA
-465 SPLGTAKPTKAEAPF
+465 SPLGTSKPTTPDAPF
-480 TEVKYAESGLPLDEQ
+480 SEVKYAENGLPLDEQ
-495 YARAQTLN
+495 YSRAQTLN
-503 RVLGADHAAD
+503 RVLGSDHTAD

-526 NYATSNTDTAPG
+526 NYSTSNTDTAPG

>member
-23 AAPQPSQSNQPSQV
+23 AAPQPSSQPGQPSQV
-37 SLEGLNPALL
+37 NLEGLNPALL
-47 TNLQKAQA
+47 ANLQKAQA

-70 VRTRAEQQ
+70 VRTRAEQE
-78 KLFEQSKAGKPGVFS
+78 KLFAQSKAGKPGVFS

-114 TKVPEEFLN
+114 SKVPEEFLN

-137 HAMLMPG
+137 HAVLMPG
-144 QVTGTEMPQSF
+144 QTTGTEMPAGF
-155 ADFNPQNINAAVQ
+155 ADFKPENINSAVQ
-168 TALNEKVEE
+168 EAFTTKPGEVE

-199 LADVGIN
+199 LAD
-206 AITGTLDVA
+206 TTLGGVIPGVA
-215 AYPLARAYYGTQMSP
+215 GAVTYAGARVAGQTPEQAAATQQQ
-230 EAAEAKA
+230 
-237 KAETTSPK
+237 
-245 DVVGRAFGVTQT
+245 VVSAVDKPFGKAFGVTET
-257 PEYKGEASRQVM
+257 PEYKGEASQQLM
-269 DYIGANLE
+269 NFIGANME
-277 KGVDAIHQGLQR
+277 KGADWISKQTGV
-289 QGINIPKG
+289 PKA
-297 DVENMVNQA
+297 DVENMMQTA
-306 TFLIPGTAKAIAQTK
+306 TL
-321 PVQAVTGAVRREAGY
+321 AVPGAVKSAAKSKVGQAIGREAGY
-336 AGQAIKAVT
+336 VGQAVKAVT
-345 PEPVQRAVGTVVE
+345 PEPVQRVVGGVVE
-358 AIAPGTTNIKPKAP
+358 AVAPGTTNVKPKPAP
-372 AIVPGVEVPGLE
+372 APIPGVTPEVPGVE

-398 ERQASTQP
+398 ERQAATQP
-406 AAVAPEAPPVTNPL
+406 TAPGQPAP
-420 TGETVLPTDPRYA
+420 
-433 DVVKTR
+433 
-439 GSSAPQAAIDAV
+439 
-451 QTAEAQKSATAPAA
+451 AQPAA
-465 SPLGTAKPTKAEAPF
+465 SPLGTSKPTTPDAPF

-495 YARAQTLN
+495 YSRAQTLN
-503 RVLGADHAAD
+503 RVLGSDHSAD

-526 NYATSNTDTAPG
+526 NYATSNTDTATG

-549 KRLADYAERQVK
+549 KRLADFAERQVK

-588 ETYFDNATRKIY
+588 ETYFDDATRKIY

-661 KTAENFRKFLNENWD
+661 KTAENFRKFLNENYD
-676 RKNANLHKQ
+676 RKNANLHRE

-721 PNGISNILDA
+721 PNGIASILEA

-759 HVVDTLRNVPKEL
+759 HVVDTLRNVPPQL

-865 AALTAGGIAEV
+865 AALTAGGIAEI
-876 GTGGVTIGTAGG
+876 GTGGITLGTAGG

-897 MSQRF
+897 MGQRS
-902 AGKRAKAQAQAEQQA
+902 AGKRAKAQAKAEQQA
-917 FENTQKRFVP
+917 FENTQSRFVP

>member
-1 METLNLADIDNAVG
+1 MMELLNLADIDNAVG

-23 AAPQPSQSNQPSQV
+23 AAPQPSSQPSQPSQV
-37 SLEGLNPALL
+37 NLEGLNPTLL
-47 TNLQKAQA
+47 ANLEKAKA
-55 AYKQEFGTDMPITSG
+55 AYKQEFGKDMPITSG
-70 VRTRAEQQ
+70 VRTRTEQE
-78 KLFEQSKAGKPGVFS
+78 KLFAQSKAGTPGVYA
-93 PIDPASAPG
+93 PVDPSSAPG
-102 QSTFH
+102 QSMFH

-114 TKVPEEFLN
+114 SKVPESFLN
-123 RFGIHRPLGKKDPV
+123 RFGIHRPLGSKDPV
-137 HAMLMPG
+137 HAVLMPG
-144 QVTGTEMPQSF
+144 QVTGTEMPAGF
-155 ADFNPQNINAAVQ
+155 ADFKPENINAAVQ
-168 TALNEKVEE
+168 DAFTQKPTEEK
-177 KPRGVVGKVGQFLR
+177 KPRGVVGKVGEFLR

-199 LADVGIN
+199 LAD
-206 AITGTLDVA
+206 TTLGGVIPGVA
-215 AYPLARAYYGTQMSP
+215 GAVTYAGARVAGQTPEQAAATQQQ
-230 EAAEAKA
+230 
-237 KAETTSPK
+237 
-245 DVVGRAFGVTQT
+245 VVSAVDKPFGKAFGVTQT
-257 PEYKGEASRQVM
+257 PEYKGEASQQIM
-269 DYIGANLE
+269 NFIGANME
-277 KGVDAIHQGLQR
+277 KGADWISKQTGL
-289 QGINIPKG
+289 PKA
-297 DVENMVNQA
+297 DVENMMQTATLAVPAAGKAAIKSPVGQA
-306 TFLIPGTAKAIAQTK
+306 IG
-321 PVQAVTGAVRREAGY
+321 REAGY
-336 AGQAIKAVT
+336 VGQAVKAVT

-358 AIAPGTTNIKPKAP
+358 AVAPGTTNVKPKPAP
-372 AIVPGVEVPGLE
+372 APVPGVTPEVPGVE

-398 ERQASTQP
+398 ERQAATQGQP
-406 AAVAPEAPPVTNPL
+406 APA
-420 TGETVLPTDPRYA
+420 
-433 DVVKTR
+433 
-439 GSSAPQAAIDAV
+439 QAAPGV
-451 QTAEAQKSATAPAA
+451 S
-465 SPLGTAKPTKAEAPF
+465 GTAKPTTPDAPF
-480 TEVKYAESGLPLDEQ
+480 TEVKYAENGLPLDEQ

-503 RVLGADHAAD
+503 RVLGADHSAD

-610 PVEASNIKKVLA
+610 PVEANNIKKVLA

-661 KTAENFRKFLNENWD
+661 KTAENFRKFLNENYD
-676 RKNANLHKQ
+676 RKNANLHRE
-685 LKNAVDED
+685 LKAAVDED

-708 RDLVTLRKNTLDN
+708 RELVTLRKNTLDN
-721 PNGISNILDA
+721 PNGIAKILNA
-731 EGPKGINRKV
+731 EGPNKINRKV
-741 DIEKIAQNIAN
+741 DIEKIAQNIAD

-759 HVVDTLRNVPKEL
+759 HVVDTLRNVPPQL
-772 QPQAGAALSEIKAQ
+772 QPQAAAALSEIKAQ

-856 IAEQVMSKG
+856 IKEHLITKGGAVAAETM
-865 AALTAGGIAEV
+865 
-876 GTGGVTIGTAGG
+876 TGGAGMGVPALVTHEV
-888 AAALAANEL
+888 L
-897 MSQRF
+897 SQR
-902 AGKRAKAQAQAEQQA
+902 AATKRAKAQAQAEQQA
-917 FENTQKRFVP
+917 FENTQQRFVP
-927 IQDLVKK
+927 IQDLIKK

>member
-1 METLNLADIDNAVG
+1 MELLNLADIDNAVG

-23 AAPQPSQSNQPSQV
+23 AAPQPGQTSQPSQIN
-37 SLEGLNPALL
+37 LEGLNPALL

-55 AYKQEFGTDMPITSG
+55 AYKQEFGVDMPITSG
-70 VRTRAEQQ
+70 VRTRAEQE
-78 KLFEQSKAGKPGVFS
+78 KLFAQSKAGKPGVFT

-114 TKVPEEFLN
+114 TKVPEDFLN

-137 HAMLMPG
+137 HAVLMPG
-144 QVTGTEMPQSF
+144 QTTGTEMPQGF
-155 ADFNPQNINAAVQ
+155 ADFNPQNINTAVQ
-168 TALNEKVEE
+168 TAWNEKVEDT
-177 KPRGVVGKVGQFLR
+177 PRGVVGKVGQFLR

-199 LADVGIN
+199 LAD
-206 AITGTLDVA
+206 TTLGGVIPGVA
-215 AYPLARAYYGTQMSP
+215 GAVTYAGARVAGQTPEQATATQQQ
-230 EAAEAKA
+230 
-237 KAETTSPK
+237 
-245 DVVGRAFGVTQT
+245 VVSAVDKPFGKAFGVTET
-257 PEYKGEASRQVM
+257 PEYKGEASQQLM
-269 DYIGANLE
+269 NYIGANME
-277 KGVDAIHQGLQR
+277 KGADWISKQTGV
-289 QGINIPKG
+289 PKA
-297 DVENMVNQA
+297 DVENMMQTA
-306 TFLIPGTAKAIAQTK
+306 TL
-321 PVQAVTGAVRREAGY
+321 AVPGAVKAAVKSPVGQAIGREAGY

-345 PEPVQRAVGTVVE
+345 PEPVQRVVGGVVE
-358 AIAPGTTNIKPKAP
+358 KIAPGTTNVKPKPAP
-372 AIVPGVEVPGLE
+372 APVPGVTPEAPGVE

-398 ERQASTQP
+398 ERQAATQGQP
-406 AAVAPEAPPVTNPL
+406 AP
-420 TGETVLPTDPRYA
+420 
-433 DVVKTR
+433 
-439 GSSAPQAAIDAV
+439 
-451 QTAEAQKSATAPAA
+451 AESTPGV
-465 SPLGTAKPTKAEAPF
+465 SGTAKPTTPDAPF
-480 TEVKYAESGLPLDEQ
+480 TEVKYAEAGLPLDEQ

-503 RVLGADHAAD
+503 RVLGADHSAD

-600 ADRDAIAQTV
+600 ADRDAIAQNV

-676 RKNANLHKQ
+676 RKNANLHRQ
-685 LKNAVDED
+685 LKEAVDND

-759 HVVDTLRNVPKEL
+759 HVIDTLRNVPPQL

-876 GTGGVTIGTAGG
+876 GTGGITLGTAGG
-888 AAALAANEL
+888 AAALGANEL

-902 AGKRAKAQAQAEQQA
+902 AGKRAKAQAKAEQQA

>member
-23 AAPQPSQSNQPSQV
+23 AAPQPATQQSQPSQV

-70 VRTRAEQQ
+70 VRTRTEQQ

-102 QSTFH
+102 QSMFH

-114 TKVPEEFLN
+114 TKVPEDFLN

-144 QVTGTEMPQSF
+144 QVTGTEMPQGF

-168 TALNEKVEE
+168 TALNEKVED

-199 LADVGIN
+199 LAD
-206 AITGTLDVA
+206 TTLGGVIPGVA
-215 AYPLARAYYGTQMSP
+215 GAVTYAGARVAGQTPEQATATQQQ
-230 EAAEAKA
+230 
-237 KAETTSPK
+237 
-245 DVVGRAFGVTQT
+245 VVSAVDKPFGKAFGVTET
-257 PEYKGEASRQVM
+257 PEYKGEASQQLM
-269 DYIGANLE
+269 NFIDANME
-277 KGVDAIHQGLQR
+277 KGADWISKQTGV
-289 QGINIPKG
+289 PKA
-297 DVENMVNQA
+297 DVENMMQTATLAVPGVVKAAVKSPVGQA
-306 TFLIPGTAKAIAQTK
+306 IG
-321 PVQAVTGAVRREAGY
+321 REAGY

-345 PEPVQRAVGTVVE
+345 PEPVQRVVGGVVE
-358 AIAPGTTNIKPKAP
+358 KIAPGTTNVKPKPAP
-372 AIVPGVEVPGLE
+372 APIPGVTPEAPGVE
-384 LKRNVDELHQRYEA
+384 LKRNVDELDQRYQA
-398 ERQASTQP
+398 ERQAATQGQP
-406 AAVAPEAPPVTNPL
+406 A
-420 TGETVLPTDPRYA
+420 PT
-433 DVVKTR
+433 
-439 GSSAPQAAIDAV
+439 
-451 QTAEAQKSATAPAA
+451 QTAPGVS
-465 SPLGTAKPTKAEAPF
+465 GTAKPTTPDAPF

-503 RVLGADHAAD
+503 RVLGSDHAAD

-600 ADRDAIAQTV
+600 ADRDAIAQNV

-676 RKNANLHKQ
+676 RKNANLHRQ
-685 LKNAVDED
+685 LKEAVDND

-759 HVVDTLRNVPKEL
+759 HVIDTLRNVPPQL

-856 IAEQVMSKG
+856 IKEQLLQKG
-865 AALTAGGIAEV
+865 AATIAGVGTEAATLGSTAGAA
-876 GTGGVTIGTAGG
+876 GTTAG
-888 AAALAANEL
+888 LITNEL
-897 MSQRF
+897 LGQRT
-902 AGKRAKAQAQAEQQA
+902 ARKQAKAQAQAEQKA
-917 FENTQKRFVP
+917 FENTQQRFVP
-927 IQDLVKK
+927 IQNLIKK

>member
-1 METLNLADIDNAVG
+1 MMELLNLADIDNAVG

-23 AAPQPSQSNQPSQV
+23 AAPQPSSQPSQV
-37 SLEGLNPALL
+37 NLEGLNPTLL
-47 TNLQKAQA
+47 SNLQKAQA
-55 AYKQEFGTDMPITSG
+55 AYKQEFGADMPITSG
-70 VRTRAEQQ
+70 VRTRAEQE
-78 KLFEQSKAGKPGVFS
+78 KLFAQSKAGTPGVYA
-93 PIDPASAPG
+93 PVDPSSAPG
-102 QSTFH
+102 QSMFH

-114 TKVPEEFLN
+114 SKVPEEFLN

-137 HAMLMPG
+137 HAVLMPG
-144 QVTGTEMPQSF
+144 QTTGTEMPAGF
-155 ADFNPQNINAAVQ
+155 ADFKPENINAAVQ
-168 TALNEKVEE
+168 DAFTQPGGPGGAQGEK
-177 KPRGVVGKVGQFLR
+177 KPRGVVGKVGEFLR

-199 LADVGIN
+199 LADVGLN

-245 DVVGRAFGVTQT
+245 DVVGRAFGVTGT
-257 PEYKGEASRQVM
+257 PEYKGEASRQIM
-269 DYIGANLE
+269 DYISANLE
-277 KGVDAIHQGLQR
+277 KGVDAIQQGLQS

-297 DVENMVNQA
+297 DLENMVNQA
-306 TFLIPGTAKAIAQTK
+306 TFLVPGGLKAAAKSKVGQAI
-321 PVQAVTGAVRREAGY
+321 GREAGY

-358 AIAPGTTNIKPKAP
+358 AVAPGTTNVKPKPAP
-372 AIVPGVEVPGLE
+372 AAVPGTPEVPGVE
-384 LKRNVDELHQRYEA
+384 LKRNVDELHNRYEA
-398 ERQASTQP
+398 ERQAAAQGQP
-406 AAVAPEAPPVTNPL
+406 AQQTTTAQAPGQPM
-420 TGETVLPTDPRYA
+420 G
-433 DVVKTR
+433 
-439 GSSAPQAAIDAV
+439 AAM
-451 QTAEAQKSATAPAA
+451 TE
-465 SPLGTAKPTKAEAPF
+465 PLGTTKPTTPDAPF
-480 TEVKYAESGLPLDEQ
+480 TEVKYAENGLPLDEQ

-503 RVLGADHAAD
+503 RVLGADHSAD

-610 PVEASNIKKVLA
+610 PVEANNIKKVLA

-661 KTAENFRKFLNENWD
+661 KTAENFRKFLNENYD
-676 RKNANLHKQ
+676 RKNANLHRE
-685 LKNAVDED
+685 LKAAVDED

-708 RDLVTLRKNTLDN
+708 RELVTLRKNTLDN
-721 PNGISNILDA
+721 PNGIAKILNA
-731 EGPKGINRKV
+731 EGPNKINRKV
-741 DIEKIAQNIAN
+741 DIEKIAQNIAD
-752 MPVEQFT
+752 MPVDQFT
-759 HVVDTLRNVPKEL
+759 HVVDTLRNVPPQL
-772 QPQAGAALSEIKAQ
+772 QPQAAAALSEIKAQ

-856 IAEQVMSKG
+856 IKEHLITKGGAVVAE
-865 AALTAGGIAEV
+865 TA
-876 GTGGVTIGTAGG
+876 TGGAGMGVPALVTH
-888 AAALAANEL
+888 EL
-897 MSQRF
+897 LSQR
-902 AGKRAKAQAQAEQQA
+902 AATKRAKAQAQAEQQA
-917 FENTQKRFVP
+917 FENTQQRFVP
-927 IQDLVKK
+927 IQDLIKK

>member
-23 AAPQPSQSNQPSQV
+23 AAPQPSSQPGQPSQV
-37 SLEGLNPALL
+37 NLEGLNPALL
-47 TNLQKAQA
+47 ANLQKAQA

-70 VRTRAEQQ
+70 VRTRAEQE
-78 KLFEQSKAGKPGVFS
+78 KLFAQSKAGKPGVFS

-102 QSTFH
+102 QSMFH

-114 TKVPEEFLN
+114 SKVPEDFLN

-137 HAMLMPG
+137 HAVLMPG
-144 QVTGTEMPQSF
+144 QTTGTEMPQGF

-199 LADVGIN
+199 LAD
-206 AITGTLDVA
+206 TTLGGVIPGVA
-215 AYPLARAYYGTQMSP
+215 GAVTYAGARVAGQTPEQATATQQQ
-230 EAAEAKA
+230 
-237 KAETTSPK
+237 
-245 DVVGRAFGVTQT
+245 VVSAVDKPFGKAFGVSNT
-257 PEYKGEASRQVM
+257 PEYKGEASQQLM
-269 DYIGANLE
+269 NYIGANME
-277 KGVDAIHQGLQR
+277 KGADWISKQTGV
-289 QGINIPKG
+289 PKA
-297 DVENMVNQA
+297 DVENMMQTA
-306 TFLIPGTAKAIAQTK
+306 TL
-321 PVQAVTGAVRREAGY
+321 AVPGAVKSAAKSKVGQAIGREAGY
-336 AGQAIKAVT
+336 AGEVVKAVT
-345 PEPVQRAVGTVVE
+345 PEPVQRAVGRVVE
-358 AIAPGTTNIKPKAP
+358 VVAPGTTKVKPKPAP
-372 AIVPGVEVPGLE
+372 APIPGVTPEVPGVE
-384 LKRNVDELHQRYEA
+384 LKRNVDELDQRYQA
-398 ERQASTQP
+398 ERQAATQP
-406 AAVAPEAPPVTNPL
+406 AAPGQPAP
-420 TGETVLPTDPRYA
+420 
-433 DVVKTR
+433 
-439 GSSAPQAAIDAV
+439 
-451 QTAEAQKSATAPAA
+451 AQPAA
-465 SPLGTAKPTKAEAPF
+465 SPLGTSKPTTPDAPF

-495 YARAQTLN
+495 YSRAQTLN
-503 RVLGADHAAD
+503 RVLGSDHAAD

-588 ETYFDNATRKIY
+588 ETYFDDATRKIY

-661 KTAENFRKFLNENWD
+661 KTAENFRKFLNENYD
-676 RKNANLHKQ
+676 RKNANLHRE

-721 PNGISNILDA
+721 PNGIASILEA

-741 DIEKIAQNIAN
+741 DIEKIAQNNAN

-759 HVVDTLRNVPKEL
+759 HVVDTLRNVPPQL

-799 LTKYMN
+799 ITKYMN

-865 AALTAGGIAEV
+865 AALTAGGIAEI
-876 GTGGVTIGTAGG
+876 GTGGITLGTAGG

-897 MSQRF
+897 ISQRS
-902 AGKRAKAQAQAEQQA
+902 AGKRAKAQAQAEQKA
-917 FENTQKRFVP
+917 FENTQQRFVP
-927 IQDLVKK
+927 IQDLIKK

>member
-23 AAPQPSQSNQPSQV
+23 AAPQPTQSNQPSQV
-37 SLEGLNPALL
+37 NLEGLNPALL

-70 VRTRAEQQ
+70 VRTRTEQQ

-114 TKVPEEFLN
+114 SKVPEEFLN

-137 HAMLMPG
+137 HAVLMPG

-191 GQGRAAAS
+191 SQGRGVAS
-199 LADVGIN
+199 AADVGIN
-206 AITGTLDVA
+206 AVTGTLDVL

-277 KGVDAIHQGLQR
+277 KGVDAIQQGLQS

-306 TFLIPGTAKAIAQTK
+306 TFLIPGALKTAAKTK

-358 AIAPGTTNIKPKAP
+358 AIAPGTTNIKPKAAP
-372 AIVPGVEVPGLE
+372 AAVPGTEVPGVE
-384 LKRNVDELHQRYEA
+384 LKRNVDELDQRYQA
-398 ERQASTQP
+398 ERQAATQP
-406 AAVAPEAPPVTNPL
+406 AAPGQPAP
-420 TGETVLPTDPRYA
+420 
-433 DVVKTR
+433 
-439 GSSAPQAAIDAV
+439 
-451 QTAEAQKSATAPAA
+451 AQPAA
-465 SPLGTAKPTKAEAPF
+465 SPLGTSKPTTPDAPF
-480 TEVKYAESGLPLDEQ
+480 SEVKYAENGLPLDEQ
-495 YARAQTLN
+495 YSRAKTLN
-503 RVLGADHAAD
+503 RVLGSDHAAD

-526 NYATSNTDTAPG
+526 NYATSNTDTATG

-549 KRLADYAERQVK
+549 KRLADFAERQVK
-561 NTGGTVGLDESTV
+561 NTGGTVGLDESSV

-588 ETYFDNATRKIY
+588 ETNFDTATRKIY
-600 ADRDAIAQTV
+600 AERDALAKDI
-610 PVEASNIKKVLA
+610 PVEAQNIMKVLN

-629 NTETIGLAKIAEAR
+629 NTETIGLTNIAKAR

-651 KDGNLLPTNA
+651 KDGNLLPTDA
-661 KTAENFRKFLNENWD
+661 KTAENFRKFVNENWD
-676 RKNANLHKQ
+676 RKSANLHRQ
-685 LKNAVDED
+685 LKEAVDTD
-693 VLANLDTNSPLYKEA
+693 VLANLDTNTPFYKEA
-708 RDLVTLRKNTLDN
+708 RALVELRKNTLDN
-721 PNGISNILDA
+721 PNGISKILDA

-741 DIEKIAQNIAN
+741 QIEKIAQNIAD
-752 MPVEQFT
+752 MPVDQFT
-759 HVVDTLRNVPKEL
+759 HVIDTLKGVPPEL
-772 QPQAGAALSEIKAQ
+772 QPQATAALSEIKAQ

-799 LTKYMN
+799 ITKYMN

-812 RLFTPDEMANLRDY
+812 RVFTPDEMANLRDY

-876 GTGGVTIGTAGG
+876 GTGGITLGTAGG
-888 AAALAANEL
+888 AAALGANEL

-902 AGKRAKAQAQAEQQA
+902 AGKRAKAQAQAEQKA
-917 FENTQKRFVP
+917 FENTQSRFVP